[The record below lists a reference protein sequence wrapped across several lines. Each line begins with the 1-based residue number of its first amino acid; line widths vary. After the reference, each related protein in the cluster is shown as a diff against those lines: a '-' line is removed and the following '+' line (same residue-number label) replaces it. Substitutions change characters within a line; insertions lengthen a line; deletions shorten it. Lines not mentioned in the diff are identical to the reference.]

1 MTQSIFSHQLENG
14 LVVLGER
21 MMWLESTAFSFLIPA
36 GYTREA
42 VEQQGLAN
50 LTTDMMQRG
59 CGRRDSRQFVEDLEL
74 LGADTSSN
82 AGVTFSGYSGSMP
95 AESLHDTLA
104 IYADLI
110 RRPHLPEDQFEDSQ
124 SFCILEAKGLED
136 DLPQLAM
143 NELRRRSYPAP
154 FGRHGVGTVDSLSS
168 LTPASVKTFW
178 ESHYQPKGAIL
189 SVAGNF
195 DWDKLLSQVDELF
208 GDWQAKDIQGI
219 EETDPIGNYG
229 HIPHES
235 SQTQIGISYPAVP
248 CDHDDYYLARAA
260 VGVLSDGMSSRLFTE
275 VRENRGLC
283 YTVSAAYHALKDRA
297 AVMCYAGTTSERAQE
312 TLDVTLSEIQKLS
325 AGITEDELRRL
336 KARLKTALIMQ
347 QESSRARSAMLA
359 GDWYYLER
367 CRPMQEISD
376 QIDGLACDEINKYVA
391 ANPASDFTIV
401 TLGENSLENSV
412 GVSADDA

>member
-1 MTQSIFSHQLENG
+1 
-14 LVVLGER
+14 
-21 MMWLESTAFSFLIPA
+21 MMWLESTAFSLLLPA
-36 GYTREA
+36 GYTRES

-50 LTTDMMQRG
+50 LTTDMVQRG
-59 CGRRDSRQFVEDLEL
+59 CGKRDSRQFVEDLEL
-74 LGADTSSN
+74 LGADSSSN

-95 AESLHDTLA
+95 AENLHDILT
-104 IYADLI
+104 IYSDLI

-124 SFCILEAKGLED
+124 SFCILEARGLED

-143 NELRRRSYPAP
+143 NELRRRSYPDP
-154 FGRHGVGTVDSLSS
+154 FGRHGAGSVKSLSS
-168 LTPASVKTFW
+168 LTLSDVQQFW
-178 ESHYQPKGAIL
+178 QTNYHPGGAIL

-195 DWDKLLSQVDELF
+195 DWEKFLSHVEQLF
-208 GDWQAKDIQGI
+208 GDWEAKDLHPVD
-219 EETDPIGNYG
+219 ETAPLGNYA

-297 AVMCYAGTTSERAQE
+297 SVMCYAGTTTERAQE
-312 TLDVTLSEIQKLS
+312 TLDVTLAEMQKLS
-325 AGITEDELRRL
+325 AGISEDELRRL

-359 GDWYYLER
+359 GDWFYLER
-367 CRPMQEISD
+367 CRAMQEISD
-376 QIDGLACDEINKYVA
+376 QIDGLNCAEINKYVA

-401 TLGENSLENSV
+401 TLGENELENSV
-412 GVSADDA
+412 GVSADNA